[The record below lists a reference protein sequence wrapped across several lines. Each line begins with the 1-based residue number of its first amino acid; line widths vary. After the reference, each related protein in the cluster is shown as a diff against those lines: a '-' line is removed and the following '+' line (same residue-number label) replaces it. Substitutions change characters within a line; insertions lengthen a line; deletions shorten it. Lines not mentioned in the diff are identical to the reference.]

1 MAALNV
7 DVVSRP
13 APVPSETRTKTSFNV
28 GTRKSALA
36 LVQTELVVEA
46 LKKAWPDH
54 EFQIHARD
62 TAAGD
67 IDKVTPFKDMLV
79 KNLWT
84 HELEQL
90 LIENKLDLLVHS
102 LKGKP
107 LTNTDLARQRRF
119 SIHQIVPAEHGQ
131 MYQLKLHRHVSLAAS
146 WRVQI
151 LGTFLCSKL
160 DELPVR

>member
-7 DVVSRP
+7 EAVPRP
-13 APVPSETRTKTSFNV
+13 EPLSSDKRSKASFNI
-28 GTRKSALA
+28 GTRKSPLA

-54 EFQIHARD
+54 DFQIHARD

-67 IDKVTPFKDMLV
+67 IDKVTPFKDMPV

-102 LKGKP
+102 LKGKAIAESC
-107 LTNTDLARQRRF
+107 LTESA
-119 SIHQIVPAEHGQ
+119 HP
-131 MYQLKLHRHVSLAAS
+131 
-146 WRVQI
+146 RVYAH
-151 LGTFLCSKL
+151 
-160 DELPVR
+160 